1 MRRALFLGGVLV
13 MLVAAVSMASAQRKY
28 GVNKTITFKPGV
40 TSMRILGTLR
50 SGLEVHDYRF
60 NVQAGHKMQID
71 LVSNDKNI
79 GFYIM
84 TIPDGYVMTD
94 DVGVRHFDNDLP
106 YTGEYKLVVETDSKR
121 GSKYALEITIEP
133 PSKHIKHIDPG
144 F

>member
-1 MRRALFLGGVLV
+1 MRRTLFIVGVSIILI
-13 MLVAAVSMASAQRKY
+13 AAASIVPAQQKY

-40 TSMRILGTLR
+40 RSMRILGTLR

-60 NVQAGHKMQID
+60 SVKAGHKMQID

-94 DVGVRHFDNDLP
+94 DVGVRRFDNDLP

-121 GSKYALEITIEP
+121 GAKYALEITIDQ
-133 PSKHIKHIDPG
+133 SAK
-144 F
+144 

>member
-1 MRRALFLGGVLV
+1 MIRTLFLVAVLI
-13 MLVAAVSMASAQRKY
+13 LLGAVSSTASAQRKY
-28 GVNKTITFKPGV
+28 GVNKTIMFKPGV
-40 TSMRILGTLR
+40 RSMRILGTLR

-60 NVQAGHKMQID
+60 KVKAGHKMQID

-121 GSKYALEITIEP
+121 GSKYALEITIDQLT
-133 PSKHIKHIDPG
+133 K
-144 F
+144 